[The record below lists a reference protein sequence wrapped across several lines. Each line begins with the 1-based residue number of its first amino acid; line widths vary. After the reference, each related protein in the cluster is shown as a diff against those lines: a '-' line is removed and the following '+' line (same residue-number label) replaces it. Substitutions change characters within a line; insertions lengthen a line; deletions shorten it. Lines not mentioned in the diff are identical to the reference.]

1 MTSQTFIGS
10 VKSYNPAKGWGFVES
25 PESTQ
30 MFGADVFL
38 LKSSLGAQWVN
49 KGDQV
54 SFKVQE
60 GPRGVQ
66 ATDVEVLFSSGPPNG
81 GGSLAE
87 GGQVLWGMIQSF
99 TDSKGYG
106 FIACDVTHN
115 KFGKDVFFLKSVV
128 KGGMAMTGAQVQFSV
143 CIGDRGPV
151 ANHVQI
157 MDNQWGNQWGGGS
170 PQGWNAGS
178 MDSQSLIGAVKS
190 YNTEKGFGFIASDM
204 TQKQFGKD
212 VFFLKSVVHGGIAM
226 DGSQVQFSVTVG
238 ARGPVATHVQLMDS
252 PWGADQWG
260 AGGAQGGSWDGW
272 GGPATSGMG
281 SGCGGMMMQG
291 HAMPTDFDLGYG
303 CGGMMMKGQALSN
316 DLNAGFG
323 GPCGPCGCGMMKGQ
337 ALPNALNA
345 GGMGMMKGQTPY

>member
-1 MTSQTFIGS
+1 MASQTFIGS

-66 ATDVEVLFSSGPPNG
+66 ATDVEVLFSSGPPAG
-81 GGSLAE
+81 GGGCSPAQ

-99 TDSKGYG
+99 AEAKGYG
-106 FIACDVTHN
+106 FIACDDTHN

-128 KGGMAMTGAQVQFSV
+128 HGGMAMTGAQVQFSV
-143 CIGDRGPV
+143 SVGERGPV
-151 ANHVQI
+151 ASHVQI
-157 MDNQWGNQWGGGS
+157 MGNQWANPWGGGA
-170 PQGWNAGS
+170 PQGWNAGGMG
-178 MDSQSLIGAVKS
+178 MDSQSSIGTVKS
-190 YNTEKGFGFIASDM
+190 YNPEKGFGFIASDM

-212 VFFLKSVVHGGIAM
+212 VFFLKSVVSGGMAM
-226 DGSQVQFSVTVG
+226 SGSQVQFSVSVG
-238 ARGPVATHVQLMDS
+238 ERGPVALHVQLMDS
-252 PWGADQWG
+252 QWG
-260 AGGAQGGSWDGW
+260 AGPWGAGGPQGGAWDGW
-272 GGPATSGMG
+272 
-281 SGCGGMMMQG
+281 GGMMMQG
-291 HAMPTDFDLGYG
+291 QGMPTDFDSAAG